1 MTSYQKA
8 CKTLEIEGIVSIAI
22 VRKQYKLLA
31 LKYHPDKNKST
42 DASAK
47 YQEIKEAH
55 DYLLKYLD
63 NHHAFAN
70 DSFVSDS
77 STSWSDSS
85 TSWSSSVSS
94 FFETL
99 YNNQHLQ
106 KRVFH
111 PLLMRIIETCE
122 TKIFENMDSRRAN
135 KIYEILVKYKD
146 ALHLSDDFLKRVYET
161 IRVKA
166 DAVILLNP
174 NLDDLLNQLVYKYKL
189 DDLLYCYIPL
199 WHSELIYDKHKLVVQ
214 CEPELQ
220 DNVELDEFNNIHVSL
235 QYNLIDI
242 WGKETIE
249 FPLGNTQT
257 RTFCLDSLK
266 LTKESQCI
274 VKEREGIPVAN
285 TVDIYSVDK
294 ISDIYLH
301 ITLC

>member
-8 CKTLEIEGIVSIAI
+8 CKTLEIEDVVSIAI

-31 LKYHPDKNKST
+31 LKYHPDKNKSN

-70 DSFVSDS
+70 DSFMR
-77 STSWSDSS
+77 DSS

-174 NLDDLLNQLVYKYKL
+174 NLDDLLNQLVYKYKV
-189 DDLLYCYIPL
+189 DDLLCCYIPL

-220 DNVELDEFNNIHVSL
+220 DNVELDEYNNIHVSL
-235 QYNLIDI
+235 KYNLIDI

-266 LTKESQCI
+266 LTKECQCI

-285 TVDIYSVDK
+285 TVDIYNVDK

>member
-8 CKTLEIEGIVSIAI
+8 CKTLEIEGVVSIAI

-42 DASAK
+42 DASTK

-63 NHHAFAN
+63 NHAFAN
-70 DSFVSDS
+70 DSFMSG
-77 STSWSDSS
+77 SS

-220 DNVELDEFNNIHVSL
+220 DNIELDEYNNIHVSL
-235 QYNLIDI
+235 KYNLIDI

-266 LTKESQCI
+266 LTKECQCI

>member
-8 CKTLEIEGIVSIAI
+8 CKTLEIDDVLSIAV

-63 NHHAFAN
+63 NHAFAN
-70 DSFVSDS
+70 DSFMSG
-77 STSWSDSS
+77 SS

-220 DNVELDEFNNIHVSL
+220 DNIELDEYNNIHVSL
-235 QYNLIDI
+235 KYNLIDI

-266 LTKESQCI
+266 LTKECQCI